1 MIFPGGIPMS
11 RFASCLLSRRGFHLS
26 LAAIAVACASGAAM
40 AQDYP
45 QRQTIR
51 MVVPFAAGGTTDV
64 LARLVSQG
72 MTTGLG
78 QTVIVDNK
86 GGAGGNIGAAD
97 VARSAADGYTI
108 MMATPGPLAINQ
120 YIYAKPGYNAEK
132 DFVAINNVALV
143 TNVLMASNQSGIR
156 SLEDLIAKAK
166 ANPESITFGS
176 AGMGSTSHLAGEML
190 QSAAGIE
197 MTHVPYKG
205 VAPAMNDLLSGQ
217 IDVMFDNLPTA
228 LAHIKDGKVVALGVS
243 SLQPNGA
250 IPQTPAIA
258 SVVPGYEVE
267 SWFGIVGP
275 AGMPASAVKQLEQSI
290 GDALSNPDLRK
301 RIEGLGARVDGSGS
315 QAFAEFIA
323 VEQEKFKK
331 LIADAQIRME

>member
-1 MIFPGGIPMS
+1 MS

>member
-1 MIFPGGIPMS
+1 MS

-166 ANPESITFGS
+166 ANPEQITFGS

>member
-1 MIFPGGIPMS
+1 MS

-26 LAAIAVACASGAAM
+26 LAAIVVACASGAAM

-72 MTTGLG
+72 MTAGLG

-166 ANPESITFGS
+166 ANPEQITFGS

-275 AGMPASAVKQLEQSI
+275 AGMPATAVKQLEESI
-290 GDALSNPDLRK
+290 TAALSNPDLRK

>member
-1 MIFPGGIPMS
+1 MS
-11 RFASCLLSRRGFHLS
+11 RFASCLLSRRGFHLG
-26 LAAIAVACASGAAM
+26 LAAIAVACASSAAM

-45 QRQTIR
+45 HRQSVR

-72 MTTGLG
+72 MATGLG

-143 TNVLMASNQSGIR
+143 TNVLMASNKSGIR

-166 ANPESITFGS
+166 ANPEQITFGS

-190 QSAAGIE
+190 KSAVGIE

-228 LAHIKDGKVVALGVS
+228 LAHIKDGKVMALGVS
-243 SLQPNGA
+243 SLQPNDA
-250 IPQTPAIA
+250 LPQIPAIA

-275 AGMPASAVKQLEQSI
+275 AGMPTAAAKQLEQSI
-290 GDALSNPDLRK
+290 AAALSNPDLRK